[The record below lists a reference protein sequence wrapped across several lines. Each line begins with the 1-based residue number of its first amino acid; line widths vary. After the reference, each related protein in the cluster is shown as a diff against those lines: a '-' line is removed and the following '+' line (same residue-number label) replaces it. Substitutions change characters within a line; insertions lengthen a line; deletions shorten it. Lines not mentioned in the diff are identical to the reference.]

1 MKGEWARRRERE
13 AAHLSCDRRLQTWRS
28 AQQDIRV
35 GPKEGIL
42 APVMLGA
49 HTRLAGGSQVS
60 LRLAVWPKLEA
71 LDLSEIDR

>member
-1 MKGEWARRRERE
+1 
-13 AAHLSCDRRLQTWRS
+13 
-28 AQQDIRV
+28 
-35 GPKEGIL
+35 
-42 APVMLGA
+42 MLGA